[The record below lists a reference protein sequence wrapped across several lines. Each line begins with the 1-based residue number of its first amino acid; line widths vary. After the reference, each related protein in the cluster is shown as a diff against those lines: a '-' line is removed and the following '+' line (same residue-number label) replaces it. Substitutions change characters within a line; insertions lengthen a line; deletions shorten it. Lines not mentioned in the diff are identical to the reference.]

1 MNKLGHTEKTVTPP
15 RLLPLLQSVK
25 TVYILWYGY
34 YQTLPKLH
42 RHSLGNRVDTLFIEV
57 IEAIS
62 VASFLMKDEKRS
74 YVGIAI
80 RKIDTIKILMMVLW
94 ETKSFD
100 NKKYVALSD
109 QIETISKMLG
119 GWNGQLAKQNS
130 PTKLG

>member
-15 RLLPLLQSVK
+15 SLLPLLQSVK